1 MVEAIIPET
10 KEAYS
15 IRFRPTEPPI
25 NYLAGQYLTLRV
37 QIDGAAHRRAYSLS
51 SAPGLDDAL
60 QISIKREPN
69 GLVSNYLADNL
80 KVGDF
85 MESMAPTGNFSI
97 SPKAQRPRHY
107 FLIGAGS
114 GITPLF
120 SMLRTILHHEPQSEV
135 SLWYGNRNRESI
147 MFREDLAAL
156 SKQYPARLH
165 VLHSLSQPES
175 DWKGYRGR
183 LTQERIYDLV
193 SEVFMRSELPKVY
206 FLCGPPGL
214 MEAAEAALD
223 KHAVNFNEVHR
234 ELFHIPV
241 ETLLEQSQES
251 VPVPLSKRPE
261 ISSQRVSITLRGEV
275 TELNVDPEESILD
288 AAIQADLDP
297 PYACQGG
304 ICTSCLA
311 RLTQGK
317 VYMDRTDAL
326 SQQEIDEGYILTCQS
341 HPLTSDVELTFD

>member
-1 MVEAIIPET
+1 MPKFDFNPLMVEAIIPET

-15 IRFRPTEPPI
+15 LRFRPTEPPI
-25 NYLAGQYLTLRV
+25 TYLAGQYLTLRV
-37 QIDGAAHRRAYSLS
+37 HIDGEEHRRAYSLS

-60 QISIKREPN
+60 QISIKRDPQ
-69 GLVSNYLADNL
+69 GLVSNYLGDNL
-80 KVGDF
+80 KAGDF
-85 MESMAPTGNFSI
+85 VESLAPAGNFAI

-120 SMLRTILHHEPQSEV
+120 SMLRTVLHHEPESEI
-135 SLWYGNRNRESI
+135 SLWYGNRNRGSI
-147 MFREDLAAL
+147 MFREALAHL
-156 SKQYPARLH
+156 SQRHPARLH

-206 FLCGPPGL
+206 YLCGPSGL

-223 KHAVNFNEVHR
+223 KHAVNFNDVHR
-234 ELFHIPV
+234 ERFHVPL
-241 ETLLEQSQES
+241 ETLTQDTAAPA
-251 VPVPLSKRPE
+251 PVPLPKRPE
-261 ISSQRVSITLRGEV
+261 INSQRILITLRGES
-275 TELNVDPEESILD
+275 TELNVDPEETILD

-311 RLTQGK
+311 KLTRGK

-326 SQQEIDEGYILTCQS
+326 SQQEIDEGYILT
-341 HPLTSDVELTFD
+341 